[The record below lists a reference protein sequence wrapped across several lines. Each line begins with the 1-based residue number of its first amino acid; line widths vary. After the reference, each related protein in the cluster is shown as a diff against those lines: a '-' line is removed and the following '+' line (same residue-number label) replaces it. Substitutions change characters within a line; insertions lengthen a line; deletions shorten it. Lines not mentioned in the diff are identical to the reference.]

1 MKKLL
6 NGKRIKNLIFL
17 TALLLILFILAELG
31 LYKCPSRFLFG
42 APCPLCGITRALKE
56 LLKGNL
62 PLSFYYHP
70 LWPLFVAAVTLYYLY
85 SCDVIKLK
93 KSTINI
99 ISACLCALFILCFI
113 MRHIQHSPVVAV
125 NPDSSFIM
133 KIVSL
138 LPF

>member
-6 NGKRIKNLIFL
+6 NAKRIKKLIFI
-17 TALLLILFILAELG
+17 TALLMILFTLAELG

-42 APCPLCGITRALKE
+42 APCPLCGITRAFKALV
-56 LLKGNL
+56 KGDL

-70 LWPLFVAAVTLYYLY
+70 LWPLFAAAVTLYCLY

-113 MRHIQHSPVVAV
+113 IRHIQHSPVVAV

-133 KIVSL
+133 KIISL